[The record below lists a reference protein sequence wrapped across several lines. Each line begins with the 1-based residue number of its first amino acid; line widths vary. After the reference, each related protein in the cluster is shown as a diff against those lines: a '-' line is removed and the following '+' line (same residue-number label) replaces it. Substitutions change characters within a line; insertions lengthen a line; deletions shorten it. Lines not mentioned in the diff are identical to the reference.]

1 MATNSDPECAV
12 EVPQDDQTDVQPV
25 ATSVVRRRWGSSVF
39 GIVAEGHFRRRP
51 SDIVAV
57 AVAAVVIPLTAA
69 GSTDVTQI
77 ERAAFDLFASL
88 PSGLEP
94 VWEVLYLLTPIAAV
108 VMLVVAL
115 VARRGRMLATEAVAA
130 GLAALVGAA
139 LSATVEVPDT
149 VADAGRALLGHT
161 PDFPVVLMAGGAA
174 VIWAS
179 RPYLT
184 RPARRLLEA
193 AFWLSAL
200 AAAALA
206 EGLPGAVIASI
217 ALAWG
222 AAAVAHL
229 CFGSPAATPSEDQ
242 VAASLRDLG
251 VDPAG
256 LHLAPE
262 QTWGSADYTAGSAA
276 ELSIEVVGR
285 DATDARLFAKVWRF
299 IWYKDS
305 EPTLSLTRV
314 HQVEHEAYV
323 VLLALRTGARVPDLV
338 AAGLAGWR
346 DDALLAV
353 RNPPGARL
361 PDVGPERLTDA
372 VLDDAWA
379 NLGRLHGGR
388 IAHGNPWVGNL
399 VLDESGTA
407 AFVGLGGAVASA
419 TDGRLRLDRVQLL
432 ATSAE
437 LVGED
442 RALAAAHR
450 ALSVDDLVELL
461 AFLEP
466 TALTGAAKR
475 HVTKPKAL
483 LASLRDAGAALTG
496 VEPPKPAELH
506 RFSLSSVVLAAAFA
520 FGVYLLVAQLAGVAA
535 MGDIFSG
542 AIWGWILLTF
552 VVAQLPQLSQAVA
565 MLGAVSAR
573 LPFGPVIGVQFANA
587 FTGLVGGT
595 AGNATLVIR
604 FFQKQGLPP
613 AVAASSGVL
622 TSASGFIVQAF
633 LILIAVVVTGP
644 EFDLS
649 IGSDGEG
656 IPGWLVAVIAV
667 LALAGVVLLLVPS
680 MRQRVHNIVETQLKP
695 AWQNLRSVVSNPRKA
710 VQLFGGNLASQLLY
724 ALVLGAALHAYG
736 ASLPLL
742 QLVLINCIASFI
754 GGAAPVPGGMG
765 VIETGLIAG
774 FTASGIPEG
783 QAVAATFTARMCTSY
798 LPPIWG
804 WFALARLR
812 KKDYV

>member
-1 MATNSDPECAV
+1 MPE
-12 EVPQDDQTDVQPV
+12 
-25 ATSVVRRRWGSSVF
+25 
-39 GIVAEGHFRRRP
+39 
-51 SDIVAV
+51 
-57 AVAAVVIPLTAA
+57 
-69 GSTDVTQI
+69 
-77 ERAAFDLFASL
+77 
-88 PSGLEP
+88 
-94 VWEVLYLLTPIAAV
+94 
-108 VMLVVAL
+108 AL
-115 VARRGRMLATEAVAA
+115 
-130 GLAALVGAA
+130 
-139 LSATVEVPDT
+139 
-149 VADAGRALLGHT
+149 ADAGEALHGHT
-161 PDFPVVLMAGGAA
+161 PDFPVVLMAASAA

-184 RPARRLLEA
+184 RPARRLLET

-217 ALAWG
+217 VLAWG

-229 CFGSPAATPSEDQ
+229 CFGSPAATPSAEQ
-242 VAASLRDLG
+242 VAASLRDLD

-256 LHLAPE
+256 LRLAPE
-262 QTWGSADYTAGSAA
+262 QSWGSTDYTAGTEA

-285 DATDARLFAKVWRF
+285 DATDARLFAKLWRF
-299 IWYKDS
+299 VWYKDS
-305 EPTLSLTRV
+305 EPTLSLTRE
-314 HQVEHEAYV
+314 HQVEHEAYI
-323 VLLALRTGARVPDLV
+323 VLLAGRTGARVPDLV

-346 DDALLAV
+346 DDAVVVV
-353 RNPPGARL
+353 RNPAGTSLHDAEA
-361 PDVGPERLTDA
+361 ERVTDA

-379 NLGRLHGGR
+379 NLARLHDGR
-388 IAHGNPWVGNL
+388 IAHGNPWVGNVVVDDTGATGL
-399 VLDESGTA
+399 
-407 AFVGLGGAVASA
+407 VGLGDAVSSASA
-419 TDGRLRLDRVQLL
+419 GRLRLDRVQLL

-437 LVGED
+437 LVGEE

-450 ALSVDDLVELL
+450 ALRADDLVEVLG
-461 AFLEP
+461 FLEP
-466 TALTGAAKR
+466 PALTGAAKR
-475 HVTKPKAL
+475 HITKPKAL
-483 LASLRDAGAALTG
+483 LAGLRDAGAALTG

-506 RFSLSSVVLAAAFA
+506 RFPLSSVLLAAAFA
-520 FGVYLLVAQLAGVAA
+520 LGVYLLVAQLAGVAA

-542 AIWGWILLTF
+542 AIWGWVLLTF
-552 VVAQLPQLSQAVA
+552 VVAQMPQLSQAVA

-622 TSASGFIVQAF
+622 TSASGFIVQAV
-633 LILIAVVVTGP
+633 LIVIAVVVTGP

-649 IGSDGEG
+649 IGGDGGG
-656 IPGWLVAVIAV
+656 IPGWLAVVIAV
-667 LALAGVVLLLVPS
+667 LAVAAVVLLLAPGV
-680 MRQRVHNIVETQLKP
+680 RKRIGTFVENQIRP
-695 AWQNLRSVVSNPRKA
+695 AWQNLRDVVSTPRKA
-710 VQLFGGNLASQLLY
+710 VQLFGGNLASQVLY
-724 ALVLGAALHAYG
+724 ALVLGTALHAYG
-736 ASLPLL
+736 GSLPLL

-774 FTASGIPEG
+774 FTASGIPEA
-783 QAVAATFTARMCTSY
+783 QAVAATFTARLCTSY

-804 WFALARLR
+804 WFALSSLR